1 MEPENDIKYEK
12 KKQLFLDQKKTL
24 DSFLKTG
31 AISRLQYDKS
41 YGDLVKKMGM
51 ESVDEKLEKDLE
63 EKR

>member
-41 YGDLVKKMGM
+41 YGDLVRKMEM
-51 ESVDEKLEKDLE
+51 ESVAEKLEKNME
-63 EKR
+63 E

>member
-1 MEPENDIKYEK
+1 MEPENDTKYEK

-51 ESVDEKLEKDLE
+51 ESVVEKLEKDM
-63 EKR
+63 EK